1 MEMMNAP
8 GMGYAATRIVGVLFD
23 RLITRSVISYAEANA
38 ILDDAIA
45 LIRCHARR
53 CSPVCDLVAGKSGRL
68 GRLCDENRSSN
79 LRHRSRTVWHTQ
91 IGPIM
96 RRPTALGARQW

>member
-38 ILDDAIA
+38 ILDDAVTLIEGRGETPSISDA
-45 LIRCHARR
+45 LEIIE
-53 CSPVCDLVAGKSGRL
+53 DLRGRL
-68 GRLCDENRSSN
+68 AKHGVR
-79 LRHRSRTVWHTQ
+79 
-91 IGPIM
+91 
-96 RRPTALGARQW
+96 

>member
-8 GMGYAATRIVGVLFD
+8 GMGYAATRIVCVLFD

-45 LIRCHARR
+45 LIE
-53 CSPVCDLVAGKSGRL
+53 GRGETVSTSDAL
-68 GRLCDENRSSN
+68 QIIEA
-79 LRHRSRTVWHTQ
+79 LRGELAKHDVR
-91 IGPIM
+91 
-96 RRPTALGARQW
+96 

>member
-23 RLITRSVISYAEANA
+23 RLVTRSVISYAEANA

-45 LIRCHARR
+45 LIE
-53 CSPVCDLVAGKSGRL
+53 GRGETVSTSDAL
-68 GRLCDENRSSN
+68 QIIEA
-79 LRHRSRTVWHTQ
+79 LRGELAKHDVR
-91 IGPIM
+91 
-96 RRPTALGARQW
+96 

>member
-8 GMGYAATRIVGVLFD
+8 GIGYAAAKFATVLFD

-45 LIRCHARR
+45 LIEGRGETVSTSDALEIIE
-53 CSPVCDLVAGKSGRL
+53 DLRGRL
-68 GRLCDENRSSN
+68 AKHGVR
-79 LRHRSRTVWHTQ
+79 
-91 IGPIM
+91 
-96 RRPTALGARQW
+96 

>member
-38 ILDDAIA
+38 ILDDAVTLIEGGGETPSTSDA
-45 LIRCHARR
+45 LEIIE
-53 CSPVCDLVAGKSGRL
+53 DLRGRL
-68 GRLCDENRSSN
+68 AKHGVR
-79 LRHRSRTVWHTQ
+79 
-91 IGPIM
+91 
-96 RRPTALGARQW
+96 

>member
-23 RLITRSVISYAEANA
+23 RLVTRSVISYAEANA

-45 LIRCHARR
+45 LIEGRGETVSTSDALEIIE
-53 CSPVCDLVAGKSGRL
+53 DLRGRL
-68 GRLCDENRSSN
+68 AKHGVR
-79 LRHRSRTVWHTQ
+79 
-91 IGPIM
+91 
-96 RRPTALGARQW
+96 

>member
-8 GMGYAATRIVGVLFD
+8 VMGYAAARFATVLFD

-45 LIRCHARR
+45 LIEGRGETVSTSDALQIIE
-53 CSPVCDLVAGKSGRL
+53 DLRGELAKHDVR
-68 GRLCDENRSSN
+68 
-79 LRHRSRTVWHTQ
+79 
-91 IGPIM
+91 
-96 RRPTALGARQW
+96 